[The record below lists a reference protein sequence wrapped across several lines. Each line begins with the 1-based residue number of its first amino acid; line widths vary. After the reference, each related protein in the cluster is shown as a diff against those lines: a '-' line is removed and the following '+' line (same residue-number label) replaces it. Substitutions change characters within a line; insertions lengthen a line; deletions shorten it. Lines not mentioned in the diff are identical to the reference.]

1 MKRTAGSL
9 ETTAGE
15 AESGG
20 TAEEPPPTSLPPEGI
35 TLSSRVR
42 ENPSDEEAWEEL
54 DEIARSGQKPDS
66 VSRLYRETLARDLPP
81 GVVETIGRR
90 AVAFHDEWFE
100 DPTLTIEILRRVLVL
115 DARSEWAFERLSL
128 LFTMAERWD
137 DLLAAYDVAL
147 AACEDREKKKALLD
161 EAARI
166 AKDFAGSTDRA
177 ISYLKQLVPLRPEDA
192 GLAQS
197 LERRLLLQKRHRD
210 LIDVWTARLPVLSV
224 SEVLSTRVRMAETWL
239 EKLAEAGT
247 ALDVVREILAAGG
260 GEAQGC
266 KLLERIGTYQAAAI
280 DTRREAL
287 GLLKSRLSSAGK
299 SEDLVRAIELLL
311 AVADR
316 APERIELRSEASR
329 LLAEAGRFEEAV
341 LHAAEWLVLSPIRA
355 VKDTL
360 ADLAGRADRPQ
371 KYAEAL
377 VRAAVAATDG
387 ETRVEFLKDAGRVR
401 HESLGDADGA
411 IELYSRVLEDSAVDE
426 ASLLDVARR
435 LTVLLVGSE
444 HARQRLTVL
453 ERLFALEPEP
463 AEQRRVLG
471 EAARLA
477 EGLGDTDH
485 ALDLWRRRLEK
496 DSKDREA
503 LDASVSILEENKRWE
518 ALVVALER
526 RHDASADPASRR
538 ADLVRIADAYRTRL
552 DNLPS
557 AIDVWRR
564 VEKEFGATSETM
576 DALADLSAAAQR
588 WSDVTALLR
597 ESARQVDDP
606 GRRAQHLARMGD
618 VYRTQRDAPLRAV
631 EAYQEA
637 LDIHP
642 AHEGAREGLRTLLDE
657 REAGGLAVEALAKAY
672 ADAGE
677 WQGTLALVERRV
689 YRGKDDA
696 FRRDVLVEAADIL
709 ERRGHDKANALGYMR
724 RAFALV
730 REPAIERELLR
741 LAEEAD
747 GWAVAAD
754 GYAEAI
760 LAETDADRL
769 AELLLS
775 HGGIVERQLSDPAA
789 ALTSYA
795 RVAELRPSDL
805 TAAVALVRVAA
816 LTGRWEVAG
825 EALLRSASARGVMD
839 PGVVSTFEVAAESVS
854 GWEPATSALAAV
866 VARATALEP
875 SVAHDVER
883 HLGVWH
889 RDRRDDPDAAQAV
902 LRRAVAHK
910 ADAET
915 LRMLADLERRSPGR
929 ELTETL
935 LRLAAATGDD
945 LDVLHE
951 AGTVALHAV
960 RDPALSRPILERV
973 LQIASERW
981 KRALAAGGEPEE
993 GLPRYAIWS
1002 LEQLVTL
1009 FLDAKSPLEA
1019 VDLLEAGSRLPFP
1032 AQKSRDLR
1040 YRAAELS
1047 ASPVGDAARSIQLSR
1062 GILDEA
1068 PDDAATIALLA
1079 GLYAK
1084 GGKLEELL
1092 ELRRR
1097 ELALEPPTER
1107 RLMLRL
1113 DVARVLGELG
1123 GELTVR
1129 TAALRDNLADRPGH
1143 SASVDAL
1150 AEILEA
1156 AGQRSELFDEFVR
1169 QAAQLETEGEGHDAA
1184 MLWARAGRLAEL
1196 SLGDVERALDAY
1208 RRSVAL
1214 EAQVD
1219 VFDSLAAIHTAKNE
1233 HGAAVG
1239 WLEKRLAR
1247 TDPAAA
1253 GLDTHRDAVLR
1264 LARAHRAMGGQ
1275 EAARATLS
1283 EALTADPAATEL
1295 RQLLA
1300 ELHRESGD
1308 WALLAPLLA
1317 DGVDHAETT
1326 GEKISLLRQAAQ
1338 VQRRKLGALG
1348 AAIPLLEHA
1357 VSLAPEDRS
1366 VRLALADALRTAGRF
1381 EEARD
1386 ILDAM
1391 LAEFGRRR
1399 TPERAAVHYHLARI
1413 AQAQGDL
1420 DQALTQLEA
1429 ASSIERSDPK
1439 ILKLLG
1445 DVARQKGGL
1454 DAAERAYRALL
1465 LIVGRQQ
1472 PQADSGD
1479 TDEEGVAASEVMFV
1493 LQQMAAEQGQTDR
1506 ASDLLESAFETAA
1519 SNNVEALRFERALRA
1534 AGQTDLVLRVLD
1546 TRLERISDPAAA
1558 AEILVARADLLA
1570 ETDRLAEALES
1581 LLDALGKTPNSV
1593 PLLSSARDLA
1603 IRAGALDRYV
1613 ARLTDLAAVAV
1624 GTDALLASD
1633 LFMRLGTMAENELSD
1648 PARAASF
1655 YERSL
1660 GTGRRALRA
1669 YRAIL
1674 RVVPENDSDRI
1685 AAATRRFVESPDQDE
1700 TDATPRNEALYRLA
1714 EIELGA
1720 PGTAAAGAA
1729 RLEQALE
1736 RAPDYDRALDLLSPA
1751 VRHSPAVGPLVV
1763 AYERVARAVGHDA
1776 LVLDALTLRS
1786 ALPGATLELLRDAA
1800 ELARAASD
1808 DARLG
1813 TLLDRL
1819 VAVAREGGKEGEV
1832 TWAFVDL
1839 ARIREG
1845 SKDFAVAAEL
1855 LEEAAKHAAGSEAF
1869 DLRLRVA
1876 EMSAGPLGDP
1886 RRAADVYESL
1896 RKEEPADV
1904 RVWKPLLEVYRRLR
1918 AFTEIESC
1926 IALTV
1931 EAVYDPAERNH
1942 LRMERGRILL
1952 EDPARRGEAEAVLR
1966 EVLDEDPDHVQA
1978 SVVLAEVLERAGRH
1992 DELNELLDRQ
2002 LGAAKDR
2009 KDGNAV
2015 AALSLRIGRSL
2026 ETVDRSAAVTLY
2038 RESLEW
2044 APNDRALLEALLR
2057 LYGPDDDTRDRAFV
2071 LERLLDLEEGE
2082 PAARLALELA
2092 ALAEAEDD
2100 PGAVERVLRRGYE
2113 ACPSSQEIRSR
2124 LVAWYT
2130 GTEDFAGLS
2139 DVLVTDARGR
2149 DNPRE
2154 AVEQFREAA
2163 RLHAE
2168 KLGDP
2173 GRAAEILA
2181 EARAL
2186 LPNDIGLV
2194 EELVRAC
2201 IDASRSEEALAL
2213 VSETIAMGA
2222 PNAEVRARLLALRAN
2237 LRPRVHG
2244 TSLAALAESVADLD
2258 QAATLAP
2265 GAFET
2270 ALAELLETQR
2280 GLAVEL
2286 GDDAAERDATMRL
2299 AHLLPKAGDQRRG
2312 LELLVGW
2319 VKRKPNDA
2327 DAVRG
2332 LGQFAANAEKWSAAA
2347 RAYQRLVEIT
2357 DGPDQIDAAVRFAEA
2372 CERAGVP
2379 MDARAALEEIH
2390 AKAPGDEMLR
2400 VRLRRMYEA
2409 AGAYA
2414 ELAGIMIIE
2423 AEHAPDDKT
2432 RFERL
2437 SEAGD
2442 LSLRV
2447 DGGERTAIDAY
2458 RRAQAL
2464 RPDDHRVILKLA
2476 DTLGTVGEI
2485 EEAASLLDRAIDA
2498 FGKRRSP
2505 ELSELQHC
2513 MARVGRLAGDW
2524 EAVFAWLDAAVQT
2537 DRQNGAAASELAI
2550 VAMERGELDIAIKTL
2565 QVITLLKGEAPMSK
2579 AEAYLRQGMIAEQ
2592 KGDLKKAVFLAKR
2605 AITQEP
2611 DYKDAKAFLGRLG
2624 AS

>member
-1 MKRTAGSL
+1 
-9 ETTAGE
+9 
-15 AESGG
+15 
-20 TAEEPPPTSLPPEGI
+20 
-35 TLSSRVR
+35 
-42 ENPSDEEAWEEL
+42 
-54 DEIARSGQKPDS
+54 
-66 VSRLYRETLARDLPP
+66 
-81 GVVETIGRR
+81 
-90 AVAFHDEWFE
+90 
-100 DPTLTIEILRRVLVL
+100 VLML

-147 AACEDREKKKALLD
+147 AACADKEKKKALLD

-192 GLAQS
+192 QLAQS

-224 SEVLSTRVRMAETWL
+224 AEVLSTRVRMAETWL
-239 EKLAEAGT
+239 EKLGEAGT

-260 GEAQGC
+260 GEAQAC

-287 GLLKSRLSSAGK
+287 ALLKDRLSAAGK
-299 SEDLVRAIELLL
+299 SEDVVRAIELLL
-311 AVADR
+311 GVADG
-316 APERIELRSEASR
+316 ADERVALRSEAAR
-329 LLAEAGRFEEAV
+329 LLSEAGRYEEAV
-341 LHAAEWLVLSPIRA
+341 AHAAEWLVLSPTEA

-360 ADLAGRADRPQ
+360 EELSRRAGAPG

-377 VRAAVAATDG
+377 VRAAAVAKEGTV
-387 ETRVEFLKDAGRVR
+387 RVGFLKDAGRVR
-401 HESLGDADGA
+401 SESLGDGEGA
-411 IELYSRVLEDSAVDE
+411 IDLYSRVIEDEDVDD

-435 LTVLLVGSE
+435 LTSLLVGPE
-444 HARQRLTVL
+444 HGKQRLSVL

-496 DSKDREA
+496 DAKDQEA
-503 LDASVSILEENKRWE
+503 LDATVSILEESKRWE
-518 ALVVALER
+518 ALVVALDR
-526 RHDASADPASRR
+526 RHDASDDPELRR
-538 ADLVRIADAYRTRL
+538 ADLVRIAEAYKTRL

-557 AIDVWRR
+557 AIDAWRR

-576 DALADLSAAAQR
+576 EALADLSAAAER
-588 WSDVTALLR
+588 WSDVTQLLR
-597 ESARQVDDP
+597 QSARQVEDP

-637 LDIHP
+637 LEIHP
-642 AHEGAREGLRTLLDE
+642 THETARDGLRALLDE
-657 REAGGLAVEALAKAY
+657 REAGGLAVEALARAY

-689 YRGKDDA
+689 YRGKDDP

-709 ERRGHDKANALGYMR
+709 ERRADDKTNALGYMR

-730 REPAIERELLR
+730 RETSIEQELLR

-747 GWAVAAD
+747 GWAAAAE

-760 LAETDADRL
+760 LAETEPDRL
-769 AELLLS
+769 SELLLS
-775 HGGIVERQLSDPAA
+775 HGGILEKRLSDPAA
-789 ALTSYA
+789 ALSSYA
-795 RVAELRPSDL
+795 RVAELHPSDL
-805 TAAVALVRVAA
+805 TAAVALVRVAG
-816 LTGRWEVAG
+816 LTGRWDVAAD
-825 EALLRSASARGVMD
+825 ALVRSGSSRGVVD
-839 PGVVSTFEVAAESVS
+839 PGLVATFENAASSVS
-854 GWEPATSALAAV
+854 GWEPATGALAAV
-866 VARATALEP
+866 VARSKSLEP
-875 SVAHDVER
+875 SVAHDLER

-902 LRRAVAHK
+902 LRRAASHK
-910 ADAET
+910 ADADT

-935 LRLAAATGDD
+935 LRLAAATGND
-945 LDVLHE
+945 LDVLYE

-960 RDPALSRPILERV
+960 RDPALSRPILEQV

-981 KRALAAGGEPEE
+981 KTAIEAGMEPEE
-993 GLPRYAIWS
+993 GVPSHTVWA
-1002 LEQLVTL
+1002 LEQLVAL

-1019 VDLLEAGSRLPFP
+1019 VDLLERGSRLPFP
-1032 AQKSRDLR
+1032 AQKSRELR

-1047 ASPVGDAARSIQLSR
+1047 ASPVGDTARAIELSC

-1097 ELALEPPTER
+1097 ELGLEPPIER
-1107 RLMLRL
+1107 RLLLRL
-1113 DVARVLGELG
+1113 DVARVVGELG
-1123 GELTVR
+1123 GERAVR
-1129 TAALRDNLADRPGH
+1129 AAALRDNLADRPGH
-1143 SASVDAL
+1143 AASVDAL

-1156 AGQRSELFDEFVR
+1156 ADQKVELFDEFVR
-1169 QAAQLETEGEGHDAA
+1169 QAALVEAGGETHEAA
-1184 MLWARAGRLAEL
+1184 MLWGRAGRLAEV
-1196 SLGDVERALDAY
+1196 SLGDVDRALEAY

-1214 EAQVD
+1214 EPQVD
-1219 VFDSLAAIHTAKNE
+1219 VYDSLAAIHSGRNE
-1233 HGAAVG
+1233 HTAAVG
-1239 WLEKRLAR
+1239 WLEKRLAQTSLEAPDVHVR
-1247 TDPAAA
+1247 
-1253 GLDTHRDAVLR
+1253 RSAVLR
-1264 LARAHRAMGGQ
+1264 LARAHRAAGAQ
-1275 EAARATLS
+1275 ESSRAVLS
-1283 EALTADPAATEL
+1283 EALATDPAATEL
-1295 RQLLA
+1295 RQFLA

-1308 WALLAPLLA
+1308 WALLGPLLA
-1317 DGVDHAETT
+1317 DGVDHAETAA
-1326 GEKISLLRQAAQ
+1326 EKISLLRQAAQ

-1357 VSLAPEDRS
+1357 ASLAPEDRG
-1366 VRLALADALRTAGRF
+1366 VRLLLADALRTAGRF

-1386 ILDAM
+1386 ILEAM
-1391 LAEFGRRR
+1391 LVEFGRRR

-1429 ASSIERSDPK
+1429 ASSIERTDPK

-1445 DVARQKGGL
+1445 DVARQKGEL

-1465 LIVGRQQ
+1465 LIVGRKISHVD
-1472 PQADSGD
+1472 AGSSGD
-1479 TDEEGVAASEVMFV
+1479 LGDSDDEGVAASEVMFV

-1506 ASDLLESAFETAA
+1506 ANDLLESAFETAA

-1546 TRLERISDPAAA
+1546 TRLERITDPAAA

-1581 LLDALGKTPNSV
+1581 LLDALGKTPTSV

-1603 IRAGALDRYV
+1603 IRANALERYV
-1613 ARLTDLAAVAV
+1613 ARLTDLAVAAS
-1624 GTDALLASD
+1624 GNDARLSSD

-1648 PARAASF
+1648 TTRAASF

-1660 GTGRRALRA
+1660 ATGRRALRA

-1674 RVVPENDSDRI
+1674 RVVPETDAERI
-1685 AAATRRFVESPDQDE
+1685 ALATRRFVESPDQDE

-1714 EIELGA
+1714 EIELAA
-1720 PGTAAAGAA
+1720 PGGAADGAA
-1729 RLEQALE
+1729 RLEQALD
-1736 RAPDYDRALDLLSPA
+1736 RAPDYDRALGLVVPA
-1751 VRHSPAVGPLVV
+1751 VRRSPDVAPLLSV
-1763 AYERVARAVGHDA
+1763 YERVARAVGDDR
-1776 LVLDALTLRS
+1776 LILDALTLRS
-1786 ALPGATLELLRDAA
+1786 SLPGAPLELLRDAA
-1800 ELARAASD
+1800 ERARAASD
-1808 DARLG
+1808 DARLES
-1813 TLLDRL
+1813 LLDRL
-1819 VAVAREGGKEGEV
+1819 VAVARESGSEAEV

-1839 ARIREG
+1839 ARIREAA
-1845 SKDFAVAAEL
+1845 KNFAAAAGL
-1855 LEEAAKHAAGSEAF
+1855 LEEAARQGVGSEAF

-1876 EMSAGPLGDP
+1876 EMHAGPLGDP
-1886 RRAADVYESL
+1886 RRAADVYEAL

-1918 AFTEIESC
+1918 AFAELEAC
-1926 IALTV
+1926 IAMTV

-1952 EDPARRGEAEAVLR
+1952 EDPARRGEAETVLR

-1978 SVVLAEVLERAGRH
+1978 SVVLAEVFERAGRH

-2009 KDGNAV
+2009 KDGDAV
-2015 AALSLRIGRSL
+2015 AALSLRIGRNL
-2026 ETVDRSAAVTLY
+2026 ETADRAAAVSLY

-2057 LYGPDDDTRDRAFV
+2057 LYGPDDDAQDRAFV
-2071 LERLLDLEEGE
+2071 LERLLEVEEGE

-2092 ALAEAEDD
+2092 GLAEASGD

-2113 ACPSSQEIRSR
+2113 ACPSSEEIRSR
-2124 LVAWYT
+2124 LVGFYT
-2130 GTEDFAGLS
+2130 ATENFSGLS

-2149 DNPRE
+2149 TNSYE
-2154 AVEQFREAA
+2154 AVEQLREAA
-2163 RLHAE
+2163 RLQNE
-2168 KLGDP
+2168 KLGDA
-2173 GRAAEILA
+2173 GRAADILA

-2186 LPNDIGLV
+2186 LPNDVELV
-2194 EELVRAC
+2194 EDLVRAY
-2201 IDASRSEEALAL
+2201 IDASRAEEALAL
-2213 VSETIAMGA
+2213 VSEAIASGA
-2222 PNAEVRARLLALRAN
+2222 LSAETRGRLLALRAK
-2237 LRPRVHG
+2237 LRSRVEG
-2244 TSLAALAESVADLD
+2244 NTLAALGEGILDLD
-2258 QAATLAP
+2258 QALALAP
-2265 GAFET
+2265 GAFE
-2270 ALAELLETQR
+2270 ADLAELLETQR
-2280 GLAVEL
+2280 TLAAEL
-2286 GDDAAERDATMRL
+2286 GDDAKERDATMRL

-2347 RAYQRLVEIT
+2347 KAYQRLVEIT
-2357 DGPDQIDAAVRFAEA
+2357 DGPDQIDAAVRLAEA

-2379 MDARAALEEIH
+2379 MEARPALEQIY
-2390 AKAPGDEMLR
+2390 ARAPGDEMLR

-2414 ELAGIMIIE
+2414 ELAGIMISE
-2423 AEHAPDDKT
+2423 ADQASDDKT

-2447 DGGERTAIDAY
+2447 EGGERTAIDAY
-2458 RRAQAL
+2458 RKAHAL

-2476 DTLGTVGEI
+2476 DTLGVLGEI
-2485 EEAASLLDRAIDA
+2485 EEAAALLDRAIDA

-2550 VAMERGELDIAIKTL
+2550 VAMERGELDIAVKAL

-2592 KGDLKKAVFLAKR
+2592 KGDPKKAVFLAKR

-2611 DYKDAKAFLGRLG
+2611 DYKDAKAFLDRLG